1 MMKNFLEKHGIEFR
15 ENETKSFMEFATN
28 KDGNASVIYYEDY
41 ILRLQSMVEKHIDSV
56 MKGYNNF

>member
-28 KDGNASVIYYEDY
+28 KDANATVIYYEDY
-41 ILRLQSMVEKHIDSV
+41 ILRL
-56 MKGYNNF
+56 